1 MTHDALPPEPAAS
14 EPEASGAAAASTPTG
29 GRRPRRTVQGTVLS
43 DKMQKTIS
51 VRVDRVVQD
60 GRYGKFLHR
69 YSVLKAHDEAEQAE
83 QGDVVEVALSRRLSK
98 TKNWRL
104 VRVVRKG
111 KAEAVRGD
119 EDREAVEARPVKR
132 PVPPAPKEVP
142 S

>member
-1 MTHDALPPEPAAS
+1 MASNTPAHKRSA
-14 EPEASGAAAASTPTG
+14 
-29 GRRPRRTVQGTVLS
+29 RRTVLGTVLS

-69 YSVLKAHDEAEQAE
+69 YSVLKAHDEQEQAST
-83 QGDVVEVALSRRLSK
+83 GDEVEVAFARRLSK

-119 EDREAVEARPVKR
+119 EDRDAVKTRPVQR
-132 PVPPAPKEVP
+132 PAAPVTAPKEV
-142 S
+142 SS

>member
-1 MTHDALPPEPAAS
+1 MASNTPPKKRS
-14 EPEASGAAAASTPTG
+14 
-29 GRRPRRTVQGTVLS
+29 PRRLLLGTVLS

-69 YSVLKAHDEAEQAE
+69 YTVLKAHDEQELASH
-83 QGDVVEVALSRRLSK
+83 GDEVEIAFARRLSK

-111 KAEAVRGD
+111 KAEAVRGE
-119 EDREAVEARPVKR
+119 EDREAVKARPVQR
-132 PVPPAPKEVP
+132 PAPPAAAPKEV
-142 S
+142 SS